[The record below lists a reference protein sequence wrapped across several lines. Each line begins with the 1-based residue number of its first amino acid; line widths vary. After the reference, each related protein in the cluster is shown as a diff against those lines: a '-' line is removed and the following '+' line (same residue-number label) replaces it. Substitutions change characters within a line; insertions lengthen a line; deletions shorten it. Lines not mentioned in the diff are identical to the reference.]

1 MSAQRT
7 GSTFAAYATIEVIGG
22 TMTSLAGKTLFITGA
37 SRGIGK
43 AIALRAAKD
52 GANIVI
58 AAKTAEPHPKL
69 EGTIYTAAEEV
80 EAAGGKALPCVV
92 DIRHEVKV
100 QDAIDKAVSTFGGID
115 ILVNNASAINLADTK
130 FVEMKRYDLMH
141 SVNTRG
147 TFLCGKL
154 CLPHLEK
161 AENPHILNLSPPL
174 NMLEKWFAPHVAYTM
189 AKFGMSMCVLGWAG
203 EFRKRGIAANALWP
217 KTTIATAAVKN
228 LLGGD
233 SMVQRSR
240 VPAIMGDAAH
250 WILTQDSREVTGQF
264 FIDEEIMQDKVGMK
278 DLTEYAV
285 DPSIG
290 ELMPDFF
297 V

>member
-1 MSAQRT
+1 MS
-7 GSTFAAYATIEVIGG
+7 
-22 TMTSLAGKTLFITGA
+22 SLAGKTLFITGA

-43 AIALRAAKD
+43 AIALRAAAD

-100 QDAIDKAVSTFGGID
+100 QDAVDKAVETFGGID
-115 ILVNNASAINLADTK
+115 ILINNASAINLADTK
-130 FVEMKRYDLMH
+130 SVEMKRFDLMH
-141 SVNTRG
+141 SVNLRG

-240 VPAIMGDAAH
+240 TPDIMGDAAH
-250 WILTQDSREVTGQF
+250 WILTQPSRDVTGQF
-264 FIDEEIMQDKVGMK
+264 FIDEDIMTEKVGMK
-278 DLTEYAV
+278 DLTKYAV
-285 DPSIG
+285 DPSLG